1 VSLAT
6 FDAAAFVG
14 TDFLEFAE
22 REAAPVIDFRTI
34 QPVKVTEDGTEIFT
48 FPHDADS
55 SYDVY
60 VKERTIAIK
69 MITHKTGVNKHS
81 GKTWDRW
88 KAEHT
93 TIFSLKKERNGK
105 AYLRVYKTTPR
116 TRQRRGS
123 FQDHSLDFTLSSNME
138 QLYWGK
144 RTSNKP
150 SMFSGL
156 MDKNSYRYASKT
168 SEAFALWKLVQIYR
182 KLNPDVSLDEV
193 SPANIIQYMAYPG
206 LHFFTQLKFDGTF
219 GNPLGHSLRWGTKIW
234 LNEATDVRGFI
245 QSAYGKEAVRK
256 DVIRALAQ
264 CPNLYAISICQALK
278 GLIPA
283 DWLVKLLQESDQY
296 LITNPAHGGTAY
308 AFSTTPI
315 YVQLRRLLKLA
326 SLNQRKRLIFTTSE
340 SQSLRESG
348 FLFEALSIMRS
359 ITNTHLRDE
368 FHRVDFTS
376 IRTLHDTL
384 SVIQR
389 EQAIA
394 AVDIPQKGLLK
405 ELDGAMFT
413 ADDTV
418 YTMRSP
424 KLNRELIT
432 WGADMSNCIASYAN
446 MVVAHHTHVF
456 SVHNPEGT
464 MVGNMEVSTDGVIR
478 QFVGKFNGRLPEPM
492 NLAATELVTATHMK
506 MVKEAAKRKRQAK
519 KKAESAV
526 VAAA

>member
-1 VSLAT
+1 MSLAT
-6 FDAAAFVG
+6 FDATDFVG
-14 TDFLEFAE
+14 SDFVEFAE
-22 REAAPVIDFRTI
+22 RGAAAFVDFRTI
-34 QPVKVTEDGTEIFT
+34 QPVKITEDGTEIFT
-48 FPHDADS
+48 FPHRDDS

-69 MITHKTGVNKHS
+69 LITHSSGINKYS

-93 TIFSLKKERNGK
+93 TIFSLKKERNDK

-123 FQDHSLDFTLSSNME
+123 FQDNSLDFTLSSNTE

-144 RTSNKP
+144 RTNIKP

-156 MDKNSYRYASKT
+156 MDKNLYRYANKS

-182 KLNPDVSLDEV
+182 KLNPDVSLDRV
-193 SPANIIQYMAYPG
+193 SPKNIIQYMAYPG
-206 LHFFTQLKFDGTF
+206 LHFFTELKFDGTF

-234 LNEATDVRGFI
+234 LNEATDVRDFI
-245 QSAYGKEAVRK
+245 KNAYGKEAVRK

-264 CPNLYAISICQALK
+264 CPNLYAISICQSLK

-283 DWLVKLLQESDQY
+283 DWLVKLLQDSDQY

-308 AFSTTPI
+308 SVATTPI

-340 SQSLRESG
+340 SHSLHESG

-359 ITNTHLRDE
+359 INNAHLSQE

-376 IRTLHDTL
+376 MRSIHDTL

-394 AVDIPQKGLLK
+394 TVDIPQKGLLK
-405 ELDGAMFT
+405 ELDGATFT
-413 ADDTV
+413 ADDAA

-424 KLNRELIT
+424 KVNRELIT

-456 SVHNPEGT
+456 SVHDHEGT
-464 MVGNMEVSTDGVIR
+464 MVGNMEVSVDGVVR
-478 QFVGKFNGRLPEPM
+478 QFVGKFNRRLPEPM
-492 NLAATELVTATHMK
+492 NIAVTELVTATHKK
-506 MVKEAAKRKRQAK
+506 MVQAAAKRKKQAK
-519 KKAESAV
+519 KKTESAA
-526 VAAA
+526 VAAV